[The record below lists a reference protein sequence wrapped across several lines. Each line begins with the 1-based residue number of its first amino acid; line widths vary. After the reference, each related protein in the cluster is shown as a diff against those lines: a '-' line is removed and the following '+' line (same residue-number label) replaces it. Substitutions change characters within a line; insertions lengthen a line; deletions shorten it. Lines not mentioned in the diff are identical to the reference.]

1 MKDEKI
7 EIELSVCKT
16 PQKYSNRNLELQSDE
31 FVRHINEYEQWLR
44 VLGYANSTI
53 YNFYINSQETYKK
66 ETLFS
71 ERQTKDAIF
80 SDVLVLQR

>member
-1 MKDEKI
+1 MKDQKN
-7 EIELSVCKT
+7 EIEMSVFQT

-53 YNFYINSQETYKK
+53 YDFPSYVRAFLYFLENKK
-66 ETLFS
+66 
-71 ERQTKDAIF
+71 
-80 SDVLVLQR
+80 VCN